1 MTKLKE
7 IFKKNGGMNI
17 IKNYG
22 KNHVLFTAICEFL
35 LLGKDRTSLEILR
48 LSVQQKVKRKLKK
61 KYIKKIIKFD
71 KDYVEQKKE
80 LSNKVWICWFQ
91 GIENAP
97 EIVRKCYD
105 SVKNNLKNKEIILIT
120 EKNLNEYVHFPEYIM
135 EKWKKGIITNTHM
148 TDLLR
153 LELLTKYGG
162 MWLDATV
169 FCSRNIEEIPQYYF
183 DSDLFMYQCLKPG
196 RDGHAIYMSSWLLSA
211 KSNNKILM
219 VTKYLCYEYWK
230 KNNRLVDYFLLH
242 DFLSIVLEFYENDWK
257 KIIPVDN
264 STSHILLLRL
274 FDQYDEN
281 IWNSINYQIPFHK
294 LTYKFNQEN
303 INIEGTFYK
312 KIF

>member
-211 KSNNKILM
+211 KSNNKIS
-219 VTKYLCYEYWK
+219 YYRY
-230 KNNRLVDYFLLH
+230 YF
-242 DFLSIVLEFYENDWK
+242 
-257 KIIPVDN
+257 
-264 STSHILLLRL
+264 
-274 FDQYDEN
+274 
-281 IWNSINYQIPFHK
+281 
-294 LTYKFNQEN
+294 
-303 INIEGTFYK
+303 
-312 KIF
+312 